1 MFNLIKI
8 LNGRINVSEPLMI
21 DSNTTS
27 ETTFVAG
34 QAVCYSAATI
44 TAGLLASGNVLTAAS
59 GSAKAEYIVT
69 ANTTTDGGKVPVI
82 LITPDMIF
90 EVPLGDVAATNAN
103 AANRVAGMRVTLYT
117 DSDADVGLKITDTAA
132 SARFATTTA
141 TTAAD
146 TVYTSTSATTENFGA
161 LIVDP
166 QGAAAVGDKMLVRLA

>member
-44 TAGLLASGNVLTAAS
+44 TAGLLVSGNVLTAAS

-132 SARFATTTA
+132 SERFATTEESNVNT
-141 TTAAD
+141 
-146 TVYTSTSATTENFGA
+146 TTENFGA